1 MFIATC
7 VSPKKKTRGVQP
19 QRWERV
25 RAACAKSV
33 RQQWKTFPEV
43 QVAIGSTPQGLGIT
57 VANESLVGGF
67 SPTHLKNMQKS
78 NWKSSPNRDE
88 HKKYLK
94 PPPRSVYVGIP
105 DPKID

>member
-1 MFIATC
+1 MCFSTQKNTRCATPT
-7 VSPKKKTRGVQP
+7 VGGG
-19 QRWERV
+19 V

-57 VANESLVGGF
+57 VANESLVGGWTNP
-67 SPTHLKNMQKS
+67 SEKYESKWVHLPQIGVN
-78 NWKSSPNRDE
+78 
-88 HKKYLK
+88 KKKHLK
-94 PPPRSVYVGIP
+94 PPPRSVYVGIS